1 MQGWS
6 GRSADCHSRAQNTG
20 AGLRRPGSRH
30 SFITNAKLGMAWTFS
45 NETFLKL
52 SIVAASLGEG
62 KLLIPSLAVIMTTVH
77 NYLEV
82 VERNLEGNV
91 CIA

>member
-1 MQGWS
+1 
-6 GRSADCHSRAQNTG
+6 
-20 AGLRRPGSRH
+20 
-30 SFITNAKLGMAWTFS
+30 MAWTFS

-77 NYLEV
+77 NHLEV